1 MTHGFNGMSGL
12 DHRAPGMVGAL
23 LTDDRVA
30 VSLIADLVHV
40 HPAALSVAFRCKPVD
55 QVVLVTDAVAW
66 QRGNVGG
73 IGLVHDGT
81 APRLPDGT
89 LAGSALTL
97 DQAVANVVGHC
108 GVTLERAVAAA
119 STNPAR
125 LLGLADRGAIETG
138 RRADLVALD
147 PDTLRATETWIE
159 GRRSMGRA
167 ASGLATVCIERSAE
181 RFGHWLLVGIGRDP
195 GSAPIRRGPSRTS
208 RGGENLRG
216 GRRPASALGRLRRVH
231 IVGAFFIE
239 SIDLRQVAG
248 PSTRIDLTG
257 VHFSLAAPSPV
268 PVTLEPHLLVLV
280 HCPEDATGTGALE
293 VTYQRD
299 GEQVARNVQPLE
311 VEPGKFNYRLVRA
324 ELRVRGLRHGRGP
337 LPHRLRRRDRG
348 AVHPAAP
355 GGLTCPSPPPS
366 PSTRS
371 PPRRPARRWARSSRS

>member
-1 MTHGFNGMSGL
+1 MAPEPEGAVAAIEALVERGRLVSLGHSSATVEQATAGIDAGARLVTHGFNGMSGL

-66 QRGNVGG
+66 QRGSVGG

-147 PDTLRATETWIE
+147 PDTLPATETWIQGTQVHGPSQL
-159 GRRSMGRA
+159 GRHARS
-167 ASGLATVCIERSAE
+167 SFSSAPP
-181 RFGHWLLVGIGRDP
+181 GTDRDP
-195 GSAPIRRGPSRTS
+195 GEAHEAP
-208 RGGENLRG
+208 
-216 GRRPASALGRLRRVH
+216 
-231 IVGAFFIE
+231 
-239 SIDLRQVAG
+239 
-248 PSTRIDLTG
+248 
-257 VHFSLAAPSPV
+257 
-268 PVTLEPHLLVLV
+268 
-280 HCPEDATGTGALE
+280 
-293 VTYQRD
+293 
-299 GEQVARNVQPLE
+299 
-311 VEPGKFNYRLVRA
+311 
-324 ELRVRGLRHGRGP
+324 
-337 LPHRLRRRDRG
+337 
-348 AVHPAAP
+348 
-355 GGLTCPSPPPS
+355 
-366 PSTRS
+366 
-371 PPRRPARRWARSSRS
+371 